1 MNIFIE
7 YVIVFLFVLFINYI
21 TLVKNRLKNKKKDV
35 PPELIYLKKIYNI
48 NLKNINYKNF
58 VYIYSFVNTF
68 IISTIYIIIMYLINN
83 WVLKIIVGIVL
94 LVLLII
100 ICYGIMGRYYLWKEG
115 NDDV

>member
-21 TLVKNRLKNKKKDV
+21 TLVGNRLKYKKKNV

-48 NLKNINYKNF
+48 NLKKINYKNF

-83 WVLKIIVGIVL
+83 WILKIIIGIVL
-94 LVLLII
+94 LLLLTV